1 MTSLTAEQLDDLQS
15 FIKDWLRHCG
25 RSQSDLRRALRAASV
40 RMPVLIEALHL
51 THSRGGTAALVEQL
65 CGIEAQWHGEDQAAV
80 LGGSLASGGALE
92 QLDLLLQ
99 EIRQNQPEQA

>member
-1 MTSLTAEQLDDLQS
+1 MATLTAEQLDDLQV
-15 FIKDWLRHCG
+15 FVRDWLRHCG

-40 RMPVLIEALHL
+40 RMPVLIDTLHL
-51 THSRGGTAALVEQL
+51 TYSRGGVTALVEQL

-80 LGGSLASGGALE
+80 LGEPPGLGSSLE

-99 EIRQNQPEQA
+99 EIRQTQPD